1 VSQRSGFVPIR
12 FHLAGKILLVMGII
26 GLLAAAVDLITAW
39 FGLPVIIPVTC
50 LVFLF
55 VGLYLIYVVPREPEA
70 NS

>member
-12 FHLAGKILLVMGII
+12 FHLAGKILFVLGAI
-26 GLLAAAVDLITAW
+26 GLLVTGADLITAW
-39 FGLPVIIPVTC
+39 FGLPMIIPITC
-50 LVFLF
+50 LVFVL